1 MSYEDDVWHDYD
13 YYDNICTTGRNYGDC
28 SCADCRESRAKAEKE
43 EMRELIKQYR
53 PDDKS
58 HNLAFFNFFYEK
70 PEGRRIGMDNRVAI
84 AVEIITDK
92 NGLFTEKT
100 FRLIHNLDDYFA
112 YLDALRDSSL
122 INMGQSTPHLIH
134 NFPDLSKRDVK
145 EVLELWMEAYK
156 IEEKEWRKKA
166 QDKRI
171 AEHKRRNG
179 R

>member
-1 MSYEDDVWHDYD
+1 MAYWED
-13 YYDNICTTGRNYGDC
+13 YGVNFEC
-28 SCADCRESRAKAEKE
+28 NCEQCRSQIAQEKAQKKAMKEAEEK

-134 NFPDLSKRDVK
+134 NFPDLSKRDAK